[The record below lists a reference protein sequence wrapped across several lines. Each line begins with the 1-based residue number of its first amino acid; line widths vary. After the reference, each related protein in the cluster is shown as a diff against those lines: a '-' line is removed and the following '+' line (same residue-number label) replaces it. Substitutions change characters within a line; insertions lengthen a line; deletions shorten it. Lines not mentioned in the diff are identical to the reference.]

1 MRAMRILLLPAALV
15 ACSPPSAP
23 SASSNTTSVTPA
35 AASVVTALPSERSAP
50 DSAAPARPGELRT
63 FGDWAVGCDNIAL
76 CTMASLNSENDGL
89 VPLVMSVL
97 RQPGPAGAID
107 LAFDVPGQGTPVTPT
122 AVTIDGRR
130 IALATL
136 NGPAAARVVQAM
148 ANGAT
153 LEVLTPGERGRLS
166 LRGASA
172 ALRWIDDRQGR
183 VGTVTAL
190 VAKGSKP
197 ASTVPPPPDTPTIRA
212 LPPTGTPAA
221 LTPAQIA
228 AMRRTAGCEDTTS
241 GPEAW
246 AIGGGATL
254 VALPCAIGAYN
265 TSAALFVL
273 QGGRLE
279 RAEADVATGF
289 DPDARGPGP
298 ATAVNA
304 IWRAGELIS
313 SAKGRGVGD
322 CGLRQTFV
330 WDGTRLRLSDQ
341 SAMGECRGNPNFITT
356 WRTQVVRP

>member
-1 MRAMRILLLPAALV
+1 MRAMRILLIPVLLA

-23 SASSNTTSVTPA
+23 TDTTSATQPPPA
-35 AASVVTALPSERSAP
+35 INTVRASAP
-50 DSAAPARPGELRT
+50 STSESAAPVRPGELRT

-148 ANGAT
+148 ANGTT
-153 LEVLTPGERGRLS
+153 LEVLAPGKRARLS

-183 VGTVTAL
+183 AGTATAL

-197 ASTVPPPPDTPTIRA
+197 ASAVPPPLDTPTIRA
-212 LPPTGTPAA
+212 LPPIGTPAA
-221 LTPAQIA
+221 PIPAQVA
-228 AMRRTAGCEDTTS
+228 TMRRTADCEETTAT
-241 GPEAW
+241 PKAW

-254 VALPCAIGAYN
+254 LALPCSVGTYN

-273 QGGRLE
+273 QGGRIE
-279 RAEADVATGF
+279 RAQADVATGF
-289 DPDARGPGP
+289 DPDAQGPGP

-330 WDGTRLRLSDQ
+330 WDCTRLRLSDQ
-341 SAMGECRGNPNFITT
+341 SEMGECRGNPNFITT
-356 WRTQVVRP
+356 WRTQVVRR